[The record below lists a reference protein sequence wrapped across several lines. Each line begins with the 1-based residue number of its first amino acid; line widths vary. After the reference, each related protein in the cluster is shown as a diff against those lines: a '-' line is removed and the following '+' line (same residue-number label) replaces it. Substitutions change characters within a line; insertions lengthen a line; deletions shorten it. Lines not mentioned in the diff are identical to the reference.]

1 MVCLASRA
9 FTVFSS
15 RHNDLERIASA
26 QDATRIASNLLGRW
40 RPDADGDVPVWSPD
54 AANARST
61 CGRHVL
67 AFAGSAGVTRGGG
80 RVRADE
86 LVDRMAREGLHA
98 VLEPL
103 DGAFGLVC
111 WDAQRQELIL
121 ARDPAGQ
128 RSLYYGWVDG
138 AFVFA
143 DTLGAL
149 RALPAFQPVVQGG
162 ALALYLRHGYVPA
175 PHCIY
180 RDVYKLDAGHVLT
193 LTRAQVLRGPQYH
206 LPGVDQRPW
215 WSVREAHERALGQRR
230 TWRVEEALDALDGHV
245 QRAVATSIASAGT
258 QDTGAFLSGGTDS
271 SLVCAVLQSQ
281 RSLPVHTLGIGF
293 EHPCHD
299 ERAWMQGVARHL
311 GVRHQTHVFSERD
324 VLEQVQRIPQAWHEP
339 FADTSQIPTLLA
351 SDALG
356 MECRAALT
364 GDGGDELFFG
374 HAAYVRA
381 IRNARL
387 SHWVPSPLQAWLAQ
401 WDAQEP
407 ERWREGGLRA
417 LLAEASATGVAHHY
431 LMRVSRWRAPWRLV
445 PGVIEP
451 RTAYRD
457 GPLLLAGGDPADVV
471 QQLDFRMELG
481 NGILA
486 KVEHAGRLAGLSP
499 LSPLLDRRLVNF
511 AWQLP
516 TGLKLHEGQQKWI
529 LKQLLCRY
537 LPEALVMRPKRG
549 FGPPIASW
557 LRGPLR
563 EWADALL
570 TPSRL
575 QASGLAD
582 PQIIGR
588 MWSRFLAGERRW
600 HPHLWTVLMYMQW
613 FEHNRCLPPAR
624 G

>member
-1 MVCLASRA
+1 MVYLVSR
-9 FTVFSS
+9 V
-15 RHNDLERIASA
+15 HDVLNHPHYDVERTGDA
-26 QDATRIASNLLGRW
+26 QDCMRAGCPLMGRW
-40 RPDADGDVPVWSPD
+40 RPDGDGSEPVWSSGI
-54 AANARST
+54 ASARSA
-61 CGRHVL
+61 CGRYVV
-67 AFAGSAGVTRGGG
+67 AFAGTAGVARDGHQ
-80 RVRADE
+80 VSAED
-86 LVDRMAREGLHA
+86 LVERLPHEGLQA
-98 VLEPL
+98 VLAPL
-103 DGAFGLVC
+103 DGAFVLAC
-111 WDAQRQELIL
+111 WDAWRQQLLL

-149 RALPAFQPVVQGG
+149 RALPAFEPVVDGG

-180 RDVYKLDAGHVLT
+180 RDVFKLDAGHGLA
-193 LTRAQVLRGPQYH
+193 LTRAEVLRGPQMH
-206 LPGVDQRPW
+206 LPVTDQRPW
-215 WSVREAHERALGQRR
+215 WSAREEQVRALEQRR
-230 TWRVEEALDALDGHV
+230 AWRVEEALDALDDHV
-245 QRAVATSIASAGT
+245 QRAVATSVASAGT
-258 QDTGAFLSGGTDS
+258 RRIGAFLSGGTDS

-281 RSLPVHTLGIGF
+281 RALPVPTLGVGF
-293 EHPCHD
+293 EHPGHD
-299 ERAWMQGVARHL
+299 ERHWMQGVARHL
-311 GVRHQTHVFSERD
+311 GVRHETQVLTERD
-324 VLEQVQRIPQAWHEP
+324 VLEQVLRIPKAWHEP

-351 SDALG
+351 NDALG
-356 MECRAALT
+356 VHCRVALT

-374 HAAYVRA
+374 HGAYVRA

-387 SHWVPSPLQAWLAQ
+387 SQWMPSPLQAWLAQ
-401 WDAQEP
+401 WDAQDP

-417 LLAEASATGVAHHY
+417 LVAEGSATGVAHHY

-457 GPLLLAGGDPADVV
+457 GPLVLPGGDPADVV

-486 KVEHAGRLAGLSP
+486 KVEHAGRLAGLLP
-499 LSPLLDRRLVNF
+499 LSPLLDRRLVSF

-549 FGPPIASW
+549 FGPPIAGW

-563 EWADALL
+563 EWADGLL

-582 PQIIGR
+582 PMIIRR
-588 MWSRFLAGERRW
+588 MWARFLAGERRW
-600 HPHLWTVLMYMQW
+600 HPHLWTVLMYVQW
-613 FEHNRCLPPAR
+613 FEHNRCRLHAC